1 MLEDPYFQ
9 SGDIVLIRFRL
20 LSDPYARGWGWMID
34 NLRIQG
40 TTAVKDYPIIPEGIN
55 IYPVPSSGL
64 LNVSIQMK
72 ESIDQLQ
79 VDLMDLTGRELL
91 TERFSYPADAFAE
104 QFDISHLPNGVY
116 LMKFTAGDQTIV
128 RKVILAR

>member
-1 MLEDPYFQ
+1 
-9 SGDIVLIRFRL
+9 VLIRFRL

-55 IYPVPSSGL
+55 IYPVPSAGL

-72 ESIDQLQ
+72 ESITELQ
-79 VDLMDLTGRELL
+79 VNLMDLTGRDLL
-91 TERFSYPADAFAE
+91 IKRFSHPDDAFSE

-116 LMKFTAGDQTIV
+116 LMKFTAGDQNII

>member
-1 MLEDPYFQ
+1 M
-9 SGDIVLIRFRL
+9 LIRFRL

-40 TTAVKDYPIIPEGIN
+40 TTAVKDYPLIPEAIN
-55 IYPVPSSGL
+55 IYPVPSTGL

-79 VDLMDLTGRELL
+79 VDIMDLTGRELL
-91 TERFSYPADAFAE
+91 AERFSYPDAAFNG
-104 QFDISHLPNGVY
+104 QFDISHLPNGIY
-116 LMKFTAGDQTIV
+116 LMKFTAGVQTVV